1 MTSLQGQPNHGGPS
15 PSRKDKVCSSATVGL
30 DGISQGATVFVA
42 GFAGVGCPETLLEA
56 LHSLE
61 VDSLTVVCQG
71 VGPDP
76 NGGGQVP
83 KALEELVAAGRVA
96 KLISPLPFF
105 PGSGGVVEA
114 KWRAGDLE
122 LEVVP
127 QGTLAERIRAAGAGL
142 GGVFLPVGLGT
153 RFGRG
158 KEVKS
163 IGGRGHVFEPP
174 LRGDF
179 ALLRAKA
186 ADTMGNTVY
195 QATQRNWNPLMAM
208 AAQTAIVEVDEV
220 LEPGALDPELVIT
233 PGIFVDRIVKTGR

>member
-1 MTSLQGQPNHGGPS
+1 MTGIQPPPGNAAPGP
-15 PSRKDKVCSSATVGL
+15 PGRDKVCSSATVAL
-30 DGISQGATVFVA
+30 DGIAPGASVFAA
-42 GFAGVGCPETLLEA
+42 GFAGGGWPETLLKA
-56 LHSLE
+56 LHSVG

-142 GGVFLPVGLGT
+142 GGVFLPVGPET
-153 RFGRG
+153 RFAHGR
-158 KEVKS
+158 EVKS
-163 IGGRGHVFEPP
+163 IGGRDHVFEPP
-174 LRGDF
+174 LRADF

-195 QATQRNWNPLMAM
+195 QATQRNWNPFMAM
-208 AAQTAIVEVDEV
+208 AAQTTIVEVDEI
-220 LEPGALDPELVIT
+220 LEPGALDPERVIT
-233 PGIFVDRIVKTGR
+233 PGIFVDCIVKTGR